1 LIFYQINE
9 DSKIRTRDRLVIK
22 TLIPCQKTNSIKKL
36 KLLSEVS
43 RYDLYYSL
51 IWIILEGVHLS
62 DRKIWSLGKDD
73 NYSMK
78 LYSSLINKLV
88 SGGSSHFKSIIW
100 FKIDP
105 TKIHILCG
113 WRFKINFLYVTFIL
127 NAGYYKRVMHISML
141 CNRVRDFKSFV
152 ISLF

>member
-43 RYDLYYSL
+43 RYDLYYFL

-88 SGGSSHFKSIIW
+88 SEG
-100 FKIDP
+100 
-105 TKIHILCG
+105 L
-113 WRFKINFLYVTFIL
+113 VIL
-127 NAGYYKRVMHISML
+127 NLLYGLK
-141 CNRVRDFKSFV
+141 
-152 ISLF
+152 